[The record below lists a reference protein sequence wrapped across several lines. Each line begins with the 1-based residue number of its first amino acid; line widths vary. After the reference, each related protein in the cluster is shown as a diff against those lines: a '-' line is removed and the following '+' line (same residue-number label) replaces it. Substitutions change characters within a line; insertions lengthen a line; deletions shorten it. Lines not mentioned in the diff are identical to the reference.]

1 MLGKVLMMAVDACNE
16 DQSEGEVKLKV
27 QVKVKVKV
35 FNVSVEE
42 CISLR
47 YLR

>member
-1 MLGKVLMMAVDACNE
+1 MAVDACDR
-16 DQSEGEVKLKV
+16 DQSEGEVMVK
-27 QVKVKVKV
+27 VKVKVKV

-47 YLR
+47 